1 MRLLSARD
9 ELVQETAS
17 RGLSLVYERGD
28 SDLKAS
34 LVKDL
39 VSAFTGSGTQLK
51 VDEETELFEPGALPT
66 GEGNSVTSYKD
77 IVNLANEVGDQRLVY
92 KFMSLAANA
101 ATWSTRSAFGR
112 FGLSNIL
119 SESEVDPKLY
129 PKLYRY
135 RFDPNTNVQ
144 RSMEVI
150 WKALVKDSN
159 ATIEAHFDAII
170 EDL

>member
-1 MRLLSARD
+1 MSF
-9 ELVQETAS
+9 
-17 RGLSLVYERGD
+17 VYER
-28 SDLKAS
+28 SDADLRAT

-66 GEGNSVTSYKD
+66 GEGSSVTSYKD
-77 IVNLANEVGDQRLVY
+77 IVNLANEVGDQRLIY

-101 ATWSTRSAFGR
+101 ATWSTRSAFGQ

-119 SESEVDPKLY
+119 SDAEIDPKLY

-135 RFDPNTNVQ
+135 RFDPNPHVQ
-144 RSMEVI
+144 RSMDDI
-150 WKALVKDSN
+150 WKAPRQEPQD
-159 ATIEAHFDAII
+159 DARRT
-170 EDL
+170 L